1 MFKKILLLIAV
12 LLPMS
17 AFAQKFAVVDIQAVM
32 DAMPEVAAAQTQLE
46 AANQQLKSELDK
58 IQAEVQKLYNEYQ
71 TIAEDPNTPQSIK
84 ERRMSEINEKATKAE
99 QFREQAQQDLMQQN
113 QQLMAPIQAKMID
126 AIKAVGQEGGY
137 TAVMPKDDGLFLYM
151 GSDILD
157 VTIAVKAKLGLK

>member
-71 TIAEDPNTPQSIK
+71 TIAEDPN
-84 ERRMSEINEKATKAE
+84 RA
-99 QFREQAQQDLMQQN
+99 
-113 QQLMAPIQAKMID
+113 
-126 AIKAVGQEGGY
+126 
-137 TAVMPKDDGLFLYM
+137 
-151 GSDILD
+151 
-157 VTIAVKAKLGLK
+157 